1 MDEFRKGLYY
11 VGIFRVSCLPVYYL
25 ANGTTDNSISCTGT
39 CIFQVNY
46 EFFFYLIIDIRLF
59 GTILDDNLTEI
70 IQGDIKTGYTVI
82 IIFDDEISLS
92 QGTDII

>member
-1 MDEFRKGLYY
+1 
-11 VGIFRVSCLPVYYL
+11 
-25 ANGTTDNSISCTGT
+25 
-39 CIFQVNY
+39 VNY
-46 EFFFYLIIDIRLF
+46 EFFFYLITDIRLF
-59 GTILDDNLTEI
+59 GTIPDDNLTEI